1 MDPADVPSSF
11 SVRLDESGAKTIFS
25 WSFWVFTKTLRD
37 YSPVGLPGSHGA
49 DKYMLLCFGLAGSGK
64 SSFFNSALTLMHE
77 GDDVVNTVA
86 SGGTLGHN
94 TTAIKKY
101 EVPSANFTLLD
112 TWGLDRNNYKDE
124 HKVLPALLDGWLP
137 GNWRMEASV
146 RNKRHE
152 LAANNFS
159 RNTRRVH
166 GVLFFVIAS
175 AVHDDQEME
184 TLKVSFQKV
193 KDMDYEPIVVLS
205 QADRECADCVNDT
218 LGEHKALSELKSKAT
233 LSVKT

>member
-1 MDPADVPSSF
+1 MIKIHTPCKQHGIA
-11 SVRLDESGAKTIFS
+11 I
-25 WSFWVFTKTLRD
+25 TLPQ
-37 YSPVGLPGSHGA
+37 YCYLWL
-49 DKYMLLCFGLAGSGK
+49 Y
-64 SSFFNSALTLMHE
+64 ALQLHS

-146 RNKRHE
+146 RNERHE

-193 KDMDYEPIVVLS
+193 QHNLQVILS
-205 QADRECADCVNDT
+205 PECSCSNCHTSTVC
-218 LGEHKALSELKSKAT
+218 
-233 LSVKT
+233 

>member
-1 MDPADVPSSF
+1 MSDS
-11 SVRLDESGAKTIFS
+11 
-25 WSFWVFTKTLRD
+25 
-37 YSPVGLPGSHGA
+37 
-49 DKYMLLCFGLAGSGK
+49 
-64 SSFFNSALTLMHE
+64 

-94 TTAIKKY
+94 TTAIKRY

-112 TWGLDRNNYKDE
+112 MWGLDRNNYKAE

-137 GNWRMEASV
+137 GNWKMEASV
-146 RNKRHE
+146 RDNRHR
-152 LAANNFS
+152 LADNNAS

-193 KDMDYEPIVVLS
+193 SLAYMSSCAMATNNLIATQLVPCSGNTDVGILICLS
-205 QADRECADCVNDT
+205 KPPAVT
-218 LGEHKALSELKSKAT
+218 PYSLKTSMALHLHTCLKCKGKKYYT
-233 LSVKT
+233 FQRQFDEKPGFIPGWPYMF

>member
-1 MDPADVPSSF
+1 MALSLPCHVAQYCY
-11 SVRLDESGAKTIFS
+11 S
-25 WSFWVFTKTLRD
+25 WL
-37 YSPVGLPGSHGA
+37 Y
-49 DKYMLLCFGLAGSGK
+49 
-64 SSFFNSALTLMHE
+64 ALHLHS

-101 EVPSANFTLLD
+101 DVPSANFTLLD

-124 HKVLPALLDGWLP
+124 HKVLPALLDGWLL
-137 GNWRMEASV
+137 GNWKMDASV

-193 KDMDYEPIVVLS
+193 QHKLQVISAVSSKVSLQQLS
-205 QADRECADCVNDT
+205 C
-218 LGEHKALSELKSKAT
+218 K
-233 LSVKT
+233 

>member
-1 MDPADVPSSF
+1 MSDS
-11 SVRLDESGAKTIFS
+11 
-25 WSFWVFTKTLRD
+25 
-37 YSPVGLPGSHGA
+37 
-49 DKYMLLCFGLAGSGK
+49 
-64 SSFFNSALTLMHE
+64 

-94 TTAIKKY
+94 TTALKRY

-112 TWGLDRNNYKDE
+112 TWGLDRNNYKEE

-137 GNWRMEASV
+137 GNWKMEASV
-146 RNKRHE
+146 RDNRHR
-152 LAANNFS
+152 LADNNAS

-193 KDMDYEPIVVLS
+193 SLAHMSSYLV
-205 QADRECADCVNDT
+205 ATAT
-218 LGEHKALSELKSKAT
+218 GALFN
-233 LSVKT
+233 